1 MSWTRTKWKNNMEN
15 FVSKQFSGHWGA
27 FMWGLF
33 VNTTTMW
40 DVQARELN
48 PSNHQNEKK
57 TAQKTC
63 CVDGNRHVK
72 TTRKIMS
79 VSLWQRENGEKT
91 GNMNKFR
98 HRKSDFLTI
107 KNKLFMNHAKSV
119 AYKKRTI
126 ENFKI
131 YSRRREFFSLVHKRR
146 KIWREKTCR
155 FEHVAV
161 MIYLHTFS
169 TASRRQFTQLYVRCD
184 WEKIW
189 STVGSEDVC

>member
-1 MSWTRTKWKNNMEN
+1 
-15 FVSKQFSGHWGA
+15 
-27 FMWGLF
+27 
-33 VNTTTMW
+33 MW

-57 TAQKTC
+57 KPTQKTC

-72 TTRKIMS
+72 TTRKKMS

-91 GNMNKFR
+91 GNIGNMNKFR

-107 KNKLFMNHAKSV
+107 KNKLFMNHAKSA

-146 KIWREKTCR
+146 KIWREKSCH

-169 TASRRQFTQLYVRCD
+169 AALRRRFTQLYVRCD
-184 WEKIW
+184 WEKCDQQSGVRTYVNWISSSQQLEKLYW
-189 STVGSEDVC
+189 ATFREHSQS